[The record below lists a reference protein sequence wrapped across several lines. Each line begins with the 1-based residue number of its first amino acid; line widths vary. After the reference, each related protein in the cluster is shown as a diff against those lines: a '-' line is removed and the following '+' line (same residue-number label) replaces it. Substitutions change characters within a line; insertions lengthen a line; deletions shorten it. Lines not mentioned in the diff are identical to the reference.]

1 MQPLANSTKAK
12 SKAILP
18 NRMQEVF
25 LKQAAGNRKVF
36 LCSSFTKMLPRC
48 GRVAH
53 ICEANSILQS
63 VFPAAIAF
71 FETVK
76 FAIL

>member
-1 MQPLANSTKAK
+1 MGCN
-12 SKAILP
+12 I
-18 NRMQEVF
+18 
-25 LKQAAGNRKVF
+25 QAAGEIKVF
-36 LCSSFTKMLPRC
+36 RCSSFSKMLPRC

-53 ICEANSILQS
+53 ICEANWILQF

-76 FAIL
+76 FK

>member
-1 MQPLANSTKAK
+1 MIANNEPQ
-12 SKAILP
+12 AIGK
-18 NRMQEVF
+18 F
-25 LKQAAGNRKVF
+25 FGAAVLQKCWRG
-36 LCSSFTKMLPRC
+36 S

-53 ICEANSILQS
+53 VCEANAILQS

-76 FAIL
+76 FAIRLFL